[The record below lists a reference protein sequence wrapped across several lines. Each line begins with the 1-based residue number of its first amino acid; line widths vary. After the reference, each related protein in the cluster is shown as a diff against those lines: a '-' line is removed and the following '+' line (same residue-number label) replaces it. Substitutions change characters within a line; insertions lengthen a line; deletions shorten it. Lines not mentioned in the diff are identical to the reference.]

1 MEKLITLVHE
11 SNELC
16 GQTSGQENFSDF
28 FSRFGCGVPRK
39 AVEISYALPQ
49 GRAGLGKNRG
59 FAR

>member
-11 SNELC
+11 SNEFVDRPVDKKISR
-16 GQTSGQENFSDF
+16 TSFLDSVA
-28 FSRFGCGVPRK
+28 GCLRK